1 MWGGM
6 RGSPGPIHQ
15 PWRPFCIALSPYC
28 WRLLETRENPAV
40 SLFLLL
46 LLLYTPL
53 LLSLSLSLFNPSSVR
68 LPCPLA
74 RWPYRWGELDGTVLV
89 WFWLTFSINLTEPS
103 SPAICYLSHRAKQL
117 LFNPYK
123 RHTWVKLGKLVCKSK
138 ISPVQLHKLL
148 VCFWQIFKSLKVR
161 LNFFC
166 KYFNIASLLFDPIF
180 CLCDFKSQYRVL
192 FKHR

>member
-46 LLLYTPL
+46 LLYTPL
-53 LLSLSLSLFNPSSVR
+53 MLSLSLFNPSSVR
-68 LPCPLA
+68 FPCPLA
-74 RWPYRWGELDGTVLV
+74 RWPYVWGELDGTVLV
-89 WFWLTFSINLTEPS
+89 WFWLTFSINLTKPS
-103 SPAICYLSHRAKQL
+103 TPTICYLSQRAKQL

-123 RHTWVKLGKLVCKSK
+123 RHTRVRLGKLVCKSK
-138 ISPVQLHKLL
+138 ISPFQLHTYKLIVWL
-148 VCFWQIFKSLKVR
+148 WQMFKNLKVR
-161 LNFFC
+161 LNHFFC

-180 CLCDFKSQYRVL
+180 CLCGFNPSKLSCSV
-192 FKHR
+192 